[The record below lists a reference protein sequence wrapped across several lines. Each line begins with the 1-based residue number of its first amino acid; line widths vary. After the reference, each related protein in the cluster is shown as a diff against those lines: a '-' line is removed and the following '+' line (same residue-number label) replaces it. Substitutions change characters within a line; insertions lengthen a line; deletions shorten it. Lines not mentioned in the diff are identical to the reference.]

1 MFVILTLNKDFI
13 KVVVKTLRLERG
25 GLIAPERGI
34 TLLEIYHQK
43 IRFKT
48 FPNFCK
54 ITYF

>member
-1 MFVILTLNKDFI
+1 MFVILTLNKDCSQNSQAR
-13 KVVVKTLRLERG
+13 KR